1 MNNQLVKTQ
10 NSQIIATDRPSHE
23 TVSQWR
29 PQGIR
34 NLTSGLVERGKI
46 KIGKKG
52 EARKSQRGNT
62 FQAPQ
67 KLDHFI
73 VTTMDR
79 GQDGNF
85 VRDQEIMS
93 MLGSAPKEIPIT
105 LIYDDI
111 GLNFPTRYAMYK
123 GKTLQCTGDGVDSK
137 WRNDDGTFMLC
148 QCPCP
153 RQSPDYKGSDKCK
166 INGTLSA
173 IIRGADVV
181 GGAWKFRTT
190 SYNSVVGILSSL
202 AMIKRITGGALAGI
216 PLIMKLSPKSVANPL
231 NGNQQTIYVV
241 SIEYR
246 GSVESLRD
254 SGYSTLLEQQ
264 KHGVRVEY
272 IESQARML
280 LSQDPD
286 EYEEDSED
294 ITGEFYP
301 EARID
306 VDNSVPENNTAT
318 VQSVDVGDD
327 FDDDVINVQHQTE
340 QQQPVQQQTAHQ
352 HVQRKQQPQQDQT
365 INQHQGSEHQ
375 FNQQTAYQDQHQQ
388 YSEYNDG
395 FVQQENNKKLD
406 NTTVTGNN
414 TGLFTE

>member
-10 NSQIIATDRPSHE
+10 NSQIIATDRPNHE
-23 TVSQWR
+23 TVSSWR

-46 KIGKKG
+46 KIGQKG
-52 EARKSQRGNT
+52 APRQSRQGNT

-67 KLDHFI
+67 KLDHFL
-73 VTTMDR
+73 VTTMGR
-79 GQDGNF
+79 GGDGNF
-85 VRDQEIMS
+85 ERDKDIMA
-93 MLGSAPKEIPIT
+93 MLGDAPKEIPIT

-137 WRNDDGTFMLC
+137 WRNDDGTFTLC

-153 RQSPDYKGSDKCK
+153 RQAPDYQGKDKCK

-216 PLIMKLSPKSVANPL
+216 PLTMKLSPKSVANPL

-264 KHGVRVEY
+264 KHGVRVEH

-280 LSQDPD
+280 LSQEPD
-286 EYEEDSED
+286 EYEEESED

-301 EARID
+301 EARSD
-306 VDNSVPENNTAT
+306 VDNSVETKST
-318 VQSVDVGDD
+318 TLSHSVDVSDE
-327 FDDDVINVQHQTE
+327 FSDDVISVEPQARQPQQQNQQQKQQQ
-340 QQQPVQQQTAHQ
+340 QQQPAQ
-352 HVQRKQQPQQDQT
+352 QQPQQ
-365 INQHQGSEHQ
+365 
-375 FNQQTAYQDQHQQ
+375 QQVAYQDQNQ
-388 YSEYNDG
+388 YDG
-395 FVQQENNKKLD
+395 RNFDYQENNKNLD
-406 NTTVTGNN
+406 NTVAMDNN